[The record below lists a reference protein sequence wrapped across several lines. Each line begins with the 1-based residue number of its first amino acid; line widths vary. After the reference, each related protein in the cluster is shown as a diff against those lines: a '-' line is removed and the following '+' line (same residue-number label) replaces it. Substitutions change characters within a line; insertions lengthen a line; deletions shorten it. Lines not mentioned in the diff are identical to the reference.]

1 MPALLIVG
9 LGNPGVKYEKTRH
22 NVGFMVLDFLSKA
35 LGFDFAFDKKFN
47 AELGVLK
54 AYNQTLYFLK
64 PQTFMNLSGE
74 SVAPFARYFQ
84 LSKVLVIHDELD
96 IPFGNIRFK
105 FAGSSGG
112 HNGLKSIDNAMGNE
126 YVRLRFGI
134 GRSATQSVV
143 IPFGN
148 IRFKFAG
155 SSGGHNGLKSIDN
168 AMGNEYVRLRF
179 GIGRSA
185 TQSVVDYV
193 LSDFN
198 TQEMKQ
204 LDILMP
210 HLQKAILDFAQMS
223 QDSLKDIAL
232 ALQNRFGINARQNTS
247 KQTAQNKKSQTKDS
261 ANSLDSKNIPLETHK
276 IESSPSFATNRKGG
290 EK

>member
-1 MPALLIVG
+1 MSALLIAG

-74 SVAPFARYFQ
+74 SIAPFARYFQ
-84 LSKVLVIHDELD
+84 LSSVLVIHDELD
-96 IPFGNIRFK
+96 IPFGDIRFK

-112 HNGLKSIDNAMGNE
+112 HNGLKSIDN
-126 YVRLRFGI
+126 
-134 GRSATQSVV
+134 T
-143 IPFGN
+143 
-148 IRFKFAG
+148 
-155 SSGGHNGLKSIDN
+155 
-168 AMGNEYVRLRF
+168 MGNEYVRLRF

-193 LSDFN
+193 LSDFSL
-198 TQEMKQ
+198 QEMESFHA
-204 LDILMP
+204 LMP
-210 HLQKAILDFAQMS
+210 HLQEAILSFAQMG
-223 QDSLKDIAL
+223 QDSLKDVAT
-232 ALQNRFGINARQNTS
+232 ALQSRFGINTKQNANS
-247 KQTAQNKKSQTKDS
+247 SNAKDS
-261 ANSLDSKNIPLETHK
+261 ISALKSKVLDFTTAPLESQK
-276 IESSPSFATNRKGG
+276 LESSPDCLSHATHSKGG
-290 EK
+290 K

>member
-1 MPALLIVG
+1 MSALLIVG

-47 AELGVLK
+47 AELGILK

-84 LSKVLVIHDELD
+84 LSSVLVIHDDLD
-96 IPFGNIRFK
+96 IPFGDIRFK

-112 HNGLKSIDNAMGNE
+112 HNGLKSIDN
-126 YVRLRFGI
+126 
-134 GRSATQSVV
+134 T
-143 IPFGN
+143 
-148 IRFKFAG
+148 
-155 SSGGHNGLKSIDN
+155 
-168 AMGNEYVRLRF
+168 MGNEYVRLRF

-193 LSDFN
+193 LSDFSL
-198 TQEMKQ
+198 QEMESFHA
-204 LDILMP
+204 LMP
-210 HLQKAILDFAQMS
+210 HLQEAILSFAQMG
-223 QDSLKDIAL
+223 QDSLKDVAT
-232 ALQNRFGINARQNTS
+232 ALQSRFGINARQNAS

-276 IESSPSFATNRKGG
+276 IESSFSFATNRKGG
-290 EK
+290 V